1 MRIFTKSLLTLALLL
16 VANGVSAQAVWQK
29 IFSQGWVHEWRTDEK
44 QTESAIEP
52 DGEGVY
58 KVFCRSSEQ
67 AEAAGNMK
75 KDNNG
80 NFADW
85 DTQFF
90 ITWGQEYALKEGD
103 KFKVSFKYRA
113 DNEANG
119 VSTQAH
125 GAPGDYNH
133 YDMIGSFNFTDEW
146 QEFESGEKT
155 ISGDQGKNNGCWTIA
170 FNLAKG
176 AENTFY
182 FKDIVVE
189 VFAEK
194 KATATVVSQN
204 GQWTELVNNGDIEGD
219 DVSSFYTRTYP
230 YTDGEPSPHS
240 ELADGVGVDGTRG
253 VKVVTND
260 KVKENW
266 DTQFWI
272 RFNEEIPAG
281 TKLHVK
287 FDYKSENELATK
299 DDGTTI
305 KIPTQSHTIKPGE
318 ISYIWYSMLG
328 DIAFTPEWQTFEN
341 DNVVISTD
349 QSTGEKPMGSIAF
362 NMNESN
368 PANIYYFD
376 NISVKKFAL
385 LNDVRHLYDGIQVM
399 FTDWT
404 NIPDLIIESA
414 NGKRRLYGPNDCF
427 KVTINGEEATIG
439 SVEYDR
445 DGYVYIFLDEDY
457 LETKSMEE
465 GDVVV
470 VSFTNPEDAKY
481 RLVYTNGDKKD
492 QAVEDFTMTSV
503 YDEELN
509 LIPFSYSAP
518 EIESSEPEN
527 KSFNLPAT
535 IAEFKVKFDKDVK
548 ASLVQARLDG
558 KDMTV
563 EYAAEITDEIILK
576 RKDSGNLADGEH
588 TIIINNVFS
597 KNDAQMVENPDHTLT
612 FSVGAPAMHEKLQ
625 YALDKAKAA
634 LDDNE
639 DERYAGEAYTA
650 LSEAVAKY
658 DAEGINYTSPTQV
671 DEAAKDLSLKTQAL
685 ENHRKN
691 CDDYDTNLATAVE
704 LVAQYGE
711 GKFAN
716 TELYQVL
723 KEAVGKYEGKV
734 LTNDEELAA
743 ATADLKNNV
752 AAGQQ
757 MFTEGVSKNGDAGIK
772 VLVDRIR
779 RGAEAL
785 QNSFDAAEDDEL
797 VVAAN
802 NALTDDDAL
811 ANQIKD
817 RIKLEVYKKL
827 KDGDDSMFS
836 SDVDEDGN
844 EILSGPDLTVF
855 IKNPNTYALLPK
867 NGVNEENTP
876 GWSQIS
882 GEGLNDMGL
891 YGSGGAQWGNPRNIE
906 GLPEDCAFT
915 VYHKR
920 ARVEQTI
927 TDLPAGVYTVTWYGT
942 DWGNQMGQEVP
953 KEAEGFVYAKLSD
966 TPAVE
971 EGEEEDRDVHFAATL
986 TSFYAEPE
994 YSMDGLHKLEDLT
1007 ITDGFLTIGVETGN
1021 DSQYF
1026 YGEVRLTLTAPA
1038 AGFDYAGAV
1047 DGIKDMKQNT
1057 SKSSVYYD
1065 LQGRRIAK
1073 PAKGIYIN
1081 NNKKVVVK

>member
-29 IFSQGWVHEWRTDEK
+29 IFSQGWVHEWRTDDK
-44 QTESAIEP
+44 QTDAAIEP

-58 KVFCRSSEQ
+58 KVYCRSSEQ
-67 AEAAGNMK
+67 AFAAGNATTDK
-75 KDNNG
+75 NNEDGTPDQTG
-80 NFADW
+80 NFVSW
-85 DTQFF
+85 DSQFF

-119 VSTQAH
+119 VGTQAH
-125 GAPGDYNH
+125 GAPGNYNH
-133 YDMIGSFNFTDEW
+133 YEMIGNFDFTTEW
-146 QEFESGEKT
+146 QDFESGEKT
-155 ISGDQGKNNGCWTIA
+155 ISADQGKNNGCWTIA
-170 FNLAKG
+170 FNLALG
-176 AENTFY
+176 DENTYY

-194 KATATVVSQN
+194 RPTKTVISEKTV
-204 GQWTELVNNGDIEGD
+204 WTQLINNSDMEGED
-219 DVSSFYTRTYP
+219 NSSFYTKVDKGDP
-230 YTDGEPSPHS
+230 ALSEIQDGI
-240 ELADGVGVDGTRG
+240 GVDGSRG
-253 VKVVTND
+253 IVVNATDRVSNP
-260 KVKENW
+260 W
-266 DTQFWI
+266 DNQFWF
-272 RFNEEIPAG
+272 RFNESVPAN
-281 TKLHVK
+281 TSLKVS
-287 FDYKSENELATK
+287 FDYKADTDAKVHAQAHREPSDYE
-299 DDGTTI
+299 
-305 KIPTQSHTIKPGE
+305 GE
-318 ISYIWYSMLG
+318 IIGDLNFETDWKTYS
-328 DIAFTPEWQTFEN
+328 N
-341 DNVVISTD
+341 DNLTHGGAF
-349 QSTGEKPMGSIAF
+349 QSVAF
-362 NMNESN
+362 NLNDDAN
-368 PANIYYFD
+368 PDANNYYFD
-376 NISVKKFAL
+376 NISVEYGAL
-385 LNDVRHLYDGIQVM
+385 INDVRHLYDGIQVL

-457 LETKSMEE
+457 VETKAMEE

-481 RLVYTNGDKKD
+481 RLVYTNGGKKN

-503 YDEELN
+503 YDEDLN

-563 EYAAEITDEIILK
+563 EYAAEITDEVVLK
-576 RKDSGNLADGEH
+576 RKETDALAAGEH

-650 LSEAVAKY
+650 LDEAVKKY
-658 DAEGINYTSPTQV
+658 DAEGATYTAPSQV
-671 DEAAKDLSLKTQAL
+671 EAAVKDLSLKTQAL

-743 ATADLKNNV
+743 AVADLKNNV

-811 ANQIKD
+811 ANQIKN

-891 YGSGGAQWGNPRNIE
+891 YGSGGAQWGSPRNIE

-986 TSFYAEPE
+986 TSFYAEPQ

-1038 AGFDYAGAV
+1038 PGFDYAGAV
-1047 DGIKDMKQNT
+1047 DGIKDMKQNA